1 MKLTKENI
9 EKRLSNWKTWVALF
23 ALVGLVLQTFGLVG
37 CEGTLGK
44 IQEIVYTADVLL
56 GVWSDHEV
64 NVLGGKYRG
73 TEQIIGMQQ

>member
-1 MKLTKENI
+1 M
-9 EKRLSNWKTWVALF
+9 
-23 ALVGLVLQTFGLVG
+23 FGLVG

-73 TEQIIGMQQ
+73 TEQIIGM